1 VAGNYDRPVKDAT
14 TTALAA
20 RCAAVRWDALPSDV
34 RERAKD
40 LVLDHLGVAL
50 RGSRQTSS
58 AIALEAARVLNG
70 NGGAATIVG
79 HDLRMRAPWAALA
92 NGTAAHA
99 IELDDVTSESSLHP
113 GVAVI
118 PSALATA
125 EERSATGTAFL
136 EAVVAGYEATMRIG
150 NALGAASAYERGF
163 HPTGIAGAFGA
174 TASAARVLRLDAE
187 TTARAF
193 GIAGGMASGSLEY
206 LSDGSWTKRLN
217 PGWAAH
223 AGIAAAQLA
232 ASGFR
237 GPVTAIE
244 GSLGVLRA
252 YSDAPARHRL
262 APDADDD
269 WALMTV
275 SIKPYA
281 CCRYNHGLIDGVLRL
296 VDEHRIT
303 PADVVRIRLGVL
315 SAGAILVSEPIAAK
329 RTPRNVVDAQ
339 FSAPFAAAVALTRH
353 AVGIAEYTQAN
364 IDDAGIRGLM
374 ARTDCVRDASLDAEY
389 PTRWP
394 SWVEIEVRDGRT
406 VRARVDDATGE
417 PANPITR
424 DALLRK
430 FRELADGVIDRPEE
444 LASRVLSLESDEDM
458 IAVGALLRNTASHD
472 QTARA
477 VVSSR

>member
-1 VAGNYDRPVKDAT
+1 VKDAT

-20 RCAAVRWDALPSDV
+20 RCAAVHWDALPLDA

-50 RGSRQTSS
+50 RGSRQASS
-58 AIALEAARVLNG
+58 AVALEAARLLNG
-70 NGGAATIVG
+70 DGGMATIIG
-79 HDLRMRAPWAALA
+79 HDIRVRAPWAALA

-118 PSALATA
+118 PPALALA
-125 EERSATGTAFL
+125 EERSANGTQFL

-150 NALGAASAYERGF
+150 NALNAASAYERGF
-163 HPTGIAGAFGA
+163 HPTGVAGTFGA
-174 TASAARVLRLDAE
+174 TAAAARLMRLDAE

-193 GIAGGMASGSLEY
+193 GVAGGMASGSLEY

-232 ASGFR
+232 ATGFR
-237 GPVTAIE
+237 GPLTAIE
-244 GSLGVLRA
+244 GPLGLLRA
-252 YSDAPARHRL
+252 YSDAPARDRL
-262 APDADDD
+262 SASAEDD

-281 CCRYNHGLIDGVLRL
+281 CCRYNHGLIDGMLQL
-296 VDEHRIT
+296 VDEHHIT

-315 SAGAILVSEPIAAK
+315 SAGAILVSEPIEAK
-329 RTPRNVVDAQ
+329 RAPRNVVDAQ

-353 AVGIAEYTQAN
+353 AAGIAEYTQAN
-364 IDDAGIRGLM
+364 VDDAGIRGLM
-374 ARTDCVRDASLDAEY
+374 AHTDCVRDASLDAEY

-394 SWVEIEVRDGRT
+394 SWVEIELRGGRAVRT
-406 VRARVDDATGE
+406 RVDDATGE
-417 PANPITR
+417 PANPISR
-424 DALLRK
+424 EALLRK
-430 FRELADGVIDRPEE
+430 FRELADGVIERAEK
-444 LASRVLSLESDEDM
+444 LAVRVISLESERDM
-458 IAVGALLRNTASHD
+458 SAVGAQLREAASD
-472 QTARA
+472 RARA

>member
-1 VAGNYDRPVKDAT
+1 VTAST
-14 TTALAA
+14 TSALAA
-20 RCAAVRWDALPSDV
+20 RCTSVRWEALPPSA

-50 RGSRQTSS
+50 RGSQQPSS
-58 AIALEAARVLNG
+58 AIALDAARRLNG
-70 NGGAATIVG
+70 DGGVATVVG
-79 HDLRMRAPWAALA
+79 QNIRLRAPWAALA

-118 PSALATA
+118 PAALAVA
-125 EERSATGTAFL
+125 EEQLATGVAFL
-136 EAVVAGYEATMRIG
+136 EAVVSGYEATMRIG
-150 NALGAASAYERGF
+150 NALNAASAYERGF
-163 HPTGIAGAFGA
+163 HPTGVAGAFGA
-174 TASAARVLRLDAE
+174 TAAAARLLRLDAG

-223 AGIAAAQLA
+223 AGIVAAQLA
-232 ASGFR
+232 SSGFR

-244 GSLGVLRA
+244 GALGVLRA
-252 YSDAPARHRL
+252 YSDAPVRERL
-262 APDADDD
+262 APRAEDD
-269 WALMTV
+269 WALMNV

-281 CCRYNHGLIDGVLRL
+281 CCRYNHGLIDGVIKL
-296 VDEHRIT
+296 VDQHRIT
-303 PADVVRIRLGVL
+303 PADVTRIRLGVL
-315 SAGAILVSEPIAAK
+315 SAGAALVSEPIEAK
-329 RTPRNVVDAQ
+329 RAPRNIVDAQ

-353 AVGIAEYTQAN
+353 AAGIAEYTQAN
-364 IDDAGIRGLM
+364 IDDPVIRELM

-389 PTRWP
+389 PSRWP
-394 SWVEIEVRDGRT
+394 SWVEIELRGGRT

-424 DALLRK
+424 EDLVGK
-430 FRELADGVIDRPEE
+430 FRGLAEGVIHLHEE
-444 LASRVLSLESDEDM
+444 LVSRVLSLETETD
-458 IAVGALLRNTASHD
+458 IGGIGALLREATSHERPP
-472 QTARA
+472 RA

>member
-1 VAGNYDRPVKDAT
+1 MKDAT

-20 RCAAVRWDALPSDV
+20 RCAAVRWDALPSGV

-50 RGSRQTSS
+50 RGSREPSS
-58 AIALEAARVLNG
+58 TIALEAARLLNG
-70 NGGAATIVG
+70 DGGSASIVG
-79 HDLRMRAPWAALA
+79 HDMRMRAPWAAMA

-118 PSALATA
+118 PPALALA
-125 EERSATGTAFL
+125 EERSATGTLFL

-163 HPTGIAGAFGA
+163 HPTGVAGAFGA
-174 TASAARVLRLDAE
+174 TAAVARLMCLDAE

-193 GIAGGMASGSLEY
+193 GVAGGMASGSLEY

-232 ASGFR
+232 ATGFR

-244 GSLGVLRA
+244 GPLGLLHA
-252 YSDAPARHRL
+252 YSDAPARDRL
-262 APDADDD
+262 APSAEDD

-281 CCRYNHGLIDGVLRL
+281 CCRYNHGLIDGVLELANR
-296 VDEHRIT
+296 HRIT
-303 PADVVRIRLGVL
+303 LAEVVRIRLGVL
-315 SAGAILVSEPIAAK
+315 SAGAILVSEPIEAK
-329 RTPRNVVDAQ
+329 RAPRNVVDAQ

-353 AVGIAEYTQAN
+353 AAGIAEYTQAN
-364 IDDAGIRGLM
+364 VEDEGIRGLM
-374 ARTDCVRDASLDAEY
+374 ARTDCVRDDSLDAAY

-394 SWVEIEVRDGRT
+394 SWVEIELRGGRT
-406 VRARVDDATGE
+406 VRASVDDATGE
-417 PANPITR
+417 PANPIGR
-424 DALLRK
+424 DALLKK
-430 FRELADGVIDRPEE
+430 FHGLAADVIARPEE
-444 LASRVLSLESDEDM
+444 LATRVLSLESETD
-458 IAVGALLRNTASHD
+458 VGRIGTLLRDAASHD
-472 QTARA
+472 RTARA

>member
-1 VAGNYDRPVKDAT
+1 MDAT

-20 RCAAVRWDALPSDV
+20 RCAAVRWDALPSAV

-50 RGSRQTSS
+50 RGSQQPSS
-58 AIALEAARVLNG
+58 AIALEAARLLNG
-70 NGGAATIVG
+70 DGGAATIVG
-79 HDLRMRAPWAALA
+79 HDIRMHAPWAALA

-118 PSALATA
+118 PPALALA
-125 EERSATGTAFL
+125 EERSATGTLFL

-163 HPTGIAGAFGA
+163 HPTGVAGAFGA
-174 TASAARVLRLDAE
+174 TAAAARLLRLDAE

-223 AGIAAAQLA
+223 AGIAAGQLA
-232 ASGFR
+232 ATGFR
-237 GPVTAIE
+237 GPLTAIE

-252 YSDAPARHRL
+252 YSDAPVPDRL
-262 APDADDD
+262 APSAEDD

-281 CCRYNHGLIDGVLRL
+281 CCRYNHGLIDGVLKL
-296 VDEHRIT
+296 ADEHRIT

-315 SAGAILVSEPIAAK
+315 SAGAILVSEPIEAK
-329 RTPRNVVDAQ
+329 RAPRNVVDAQ

-353 AVGIAEYTQAN
+353 AAGIAEYTQAN
-364 IDDAGIRGLM
+364 VDDAGIRALM
-374 ARTDCVRDASLDAEY
+374 ARTDCVRDGSLDAEY

-394 SWVEIEVRDGRT
+394 SWVEIELRGGHT
-406 VRARVDDATGE
+406 VRTRVDDAAGE

-424 DALLRK
+424 EALLAK
-430 FRELADGVIDRPEE
+430 FRGLADGVISGHEE
-444 LASRVLSLESDEDM
+444 LASRVLALDAETDVGG
-458 IAVGALLRNTASHD
+458 IGALLRDTGSREP
-472 QTARA
+472 TARA
-477 VVSSR
+477 AVSSR

>member
-1 VAGNYDRPVKDAT
+1 LNDAT

-20 RCAAVRWDALPSDV
+20 RCAAVRWDALPSSV

-50 RGSRQTSS
+50 RGSRQRSS
-58 AIALEAARVLNG
+58 VIALEAARRLNG
-70 NGGAATIVG
+70 DGGAASVVG
-79 HDLRMRAPWAALA
+79 HDIRLRAPWAALA

-99 IELDDVTSESSLHP
+99 IEMDDVTSESSLHP

-118 PSALATA
+118 PAALAFA
-125 EERSATGTAFL
+125 EERSAEGTLFL
-136 EAVVAGYEATMRIG
+136 QAVVAGYEATMRIG
-150 NALGAASAYERGF
+150 NALNAASAYERGF

-174 TASAARVLRLDAE
+174 TAAAARLLDLDAE

-193 GIAGGMASGSLEY
+193 GVAGGMASGSLEY

-223 AGIAAAQLA
+223 AGIAAAELA

-244 GSLGVLRA
+244 GALGVLRA

-262 APDADDD
+262 APSATDD

-281 CCRYNHGLIDGVLRL
+281 CCRYNHGLIDGILKL

-315 SAGAILVSEPIAAK
+315 SAGAVLVSEPIEAK

-353 AVGIAEYTQAN
+353 AAGFAEYTQPN
-364 IDDAGIRGLM
+364 IDDPVIRDLM

-389 PTRWP
+389 PSRWP
-394 SWVEIEVRDGRT
+394 SWVEIELRGDRI

-424 DALLRK
+424 EVLLAK
-430 FRELADGVIDRPEE
+430 FGELAKDVIHRHDE
-444 LASRVLSLESDEDM
+444 LASRVHSLETETDVGG
-458 IAVGALLRNTASHD
+458 IGALLRETTSHERPP
-472 QTARA
+472 RA

>member
-1 VAGNYDRPVKDAT
+1 MDAT

-20 RCAAVRWDALPSDV
+20 RCAAVRWDALPSAV

-50 RGSRQTSS
+50 RGSQQPSS
-58 AIALEAARVLNG
+58 AIALEAARLLNG
-70 NGGAATIVG
+70 DGGAATIVG
-79 HDLRMRAPWAALA
+79 HDIRMHAPWAALA

-118 PSALATA
+118 PPALALA
-125 EERSATGTAFL
+125 EERSATGTLFL

-163 HPTGIAGAFGA
+163 HPTGVAGAFGA
-174 TASAARVLRLDAE
+174 TAAAARLLRLDAE

-223 AGIAAAQLA
+223 AGIAAGQLA
-232 ASGFR
+232 ATGFR
-237 GPVTAIE
+237 GPLTAIE

-252 YSDAPARHRL
+252 YSDAPVPDRL
-262 APDADDD
+262 APSAEDD

-281 CCRYNHGLIDGVLRL
+281 CCRYNHGLIDGVLKL
-296 VDEHRIT
+296 ANEHRIT

-315 SAGAILVSEPIAAK
+315 SAGAILVSEPIEAK
-329 RTPRNVVDAQ
+329 RAPRNVVDAQ

-353 AVGIAEYTQAN
+353 AAGIAEYTQAN
-364 IDDAGIRGLM
+364 VDDAGIRALM
-374 ARTDCVRDASLDAEY
+374 ARTDCVRDGSLDAEY

-394 SWVEIEVRDGRT
+394 SWVEIELRGGHT
-406 VRARVDDATGE
+406 VRTRVDDAAGE

-424 DALLRK
+424 EALLAK
-430 FRELADGVIDRPEE
+430 FRGLADGVISGHEE
-444 LASRVLSLESDEDM
+444 LASRVLALDAETDVGG
-458 IAVGALLRNTASHD
+458 IGALLRDTGSREP
-472 QTARA
+472 TARA
-477 VVSSR
+477 AVSSR

>member
-1 VAGNYDRPVKDAT
+1 VKDAT
-14 TTALAA
+14 TTGLAA
-20 RCAAVRWDALPSDV
+20 RCAAVHWDALPLDV

-50 RGSRQTSS
+50 RGSRQPSS
-58 AIALEAARVLNG
+58 AVALEAARLLNG
-70 NGGAATIVG
+70 EGGMATIIG
-79 HDLRMRAPWAALA
+79 HDIRVRAPWAALA

-118 PSALATA
+118 PPALALA
-125 EERSATGTAFL
+125 EERSANGTQFL

-150 NALGAASAYERGF
+150 NALNAASAYERGF
-163 HPTGIAGAFGA
+163 HPTGVAGTFGA
-174 TASAARVLRLDAE
+174 TAAAARLMRLDAE

-193 GIAGGMASGSLEY
+193 GVAGGMASGSLEY

-232 ASGFR
+232 ATGFR
-237 GPVTAIE
+237 GPLTAIE
-244 GSLGVLRA
+244 GPLGLLRA
-252 YSDAPARHRL
+252 YSDAPARDRL
-262 APDADDD
+262 SASAEDD

-281 CCRYNHGLIDGVLRL
+281 CCRYNHGLIDGVLQL
-296 VDEHRIT
+296 VDENHIT

-315 SAGAILVSEPIAAK
+315 SAGAILVSEPIEAK
-329 RTPRNVVDAQ
+329 RAPRNVVDAQ

-353 AVGIAEYTQAN
+353 AAGIAEYTQAN
-364 IDDAGIRGLM
+364 VDDAGIRGLM

-394 SWVEIEVRDGRT
+394 SWVEIELRGGRAVRT
-406 VRARVDDATGE
+406 RVDDATGE

-424 DALLRK
+424 EALLRK
-430 FRELADGVIDRPEE
+430 FRELADGVIERAEK
-444 LASRVLSLESDEDM
+444 LAVHVISLESERDM
-458 IAVGALLRNTASHD
+458 SAVGAQLREAARD
-472 QTARA
+472 RARA